1 MRMDEQTRKAEV
13 TDRRLGDEWEDWD
26 GRATPK
32 STEAGSR
39 LFLILAVLAA
49 AVLVSAV
56 AFFLWLISPRLSEL
70 AAFLP
75 RLFSVLFF
83 CFAGI
88 LLIWVVLFAWSALRH
103 RPISRLLVIP
113 RLINRL
119 LTLVLGL
126 GRVFGVSSDRLTNSF
141 LKVHNLFVTAVPNII
156 EPERL
161 LVLTPRCLTRE
172 NNIMLRRLR
181 DEYRFQM
188 ATVGGG
194 TAARQK
200 IREVRPQIVIAIACE
215 RDLISGFREINLF
228 IPVIG
233 LPNQRPEGPCKNTS
247 IDLSTLEDTIHR
259 CLGVPPSRAS

>member
-1 MRMDEQTRKAEV
+1 MDEQTKRTEVADRK
-13 TDRRLGDEWEDWD
+13 LGDEWEDWD
-26 GRATPK
+26 GRGTPA

-75 RLFSVLFF
+75 RLFSILFF
-83 CFAGI
+83 GFAGI
-88 LLIWVVLFAWSALRH
+88 LLIWVALFVWSAVFH

-141 LKVHNLFVTAVPNII
+141 LKVHNIFVTAVPDII

-161 LVLTPRCLTRE
+161 LILTPRCLTRE

-200 IREVRPQIVIAIACE
+200 IREVRPQMVIAIACE
-215 RDLISGFREINLF
+215 RDLISGFREINPF

-247 IDLSTLEDTIHR
+247 VDLSMLEATILK
-259 CLGVPPSRAS
+259 CLGAPPTGAS

>member
-1 MRMDEQTRKAEV
+1 MDASSKQNKT
-13 TDRRLGDEWEDWD
+13 TDRRLGDEWLDWD
-26 GRATPK
+26 GRGTPE

-39 LFLILAVLAA
+39 LFLILAVSAT

-75 RLFSVLFF
+75 RLFSILFF

-88 LLIWVVLFAWSALRH
+88 LLIWVVLFVLSAAFH

-141 LKVHNLFVTAVPNII
+141 LKVHNLFVIAVPDII

-172 NNIMLRRLR
+172 NNSMLRRLR
-181 DEYRFQM
+181 DQYRFQM

-200 IREVRPQIVIAIACE
+200 IREIRPQMVIAIACE
-215 RDLISGFREINLF
+215 RDLISGFREVNPF

-247 IDLSTLEDTIHR
+247 VDLSMLEATILK
-259 CLGVPPSRAS
+259 CLGAPPSGAS